1 MKSEI
6 LSQERNVVVV
16 KSEFDSDEVDSAI
29 RKTVRELSN
38 KANIKG
44 FRRGHVPRKTLE
56 LYFGK
61 DGIYKETLEKMAQ
74 QALESIISEYELDLI
89 TEPQAKFG
97 EIADGR
103 SLEMEFSFEVRPEVV
118 LPDLSTL
125 SGEKIMYRVDDADV
139 DAAFAQL
146 LESHAELVP
155 IDEDRPVAGDD
166 LVSVE
171 YTSFKVADNGFAT
184 EIEKDRKTTFSL
196 ASEAMR
202 GEIAKAI
209 VGKSLAEAF
218 SFEVKLEEDY
228 PDKRMAGATIRYDME
243 VLQILKRVV
252 PEPTDEK
259 IGALSKGRYGSADE
273 LKADLRAQMERDAKE
288 HSDSSLRESAVKA
301 LAAAAEVDVPESMV
315 DRQYNAMRR
324 EREGR
329 VRRDLNRSLDE
340 YLKFNNLDVEEHDS
354 NLRRNAEEIVRNTLV
369 LDALAERD
377 EINFTTEDINEEIMR
392 LANSMRVNPQEL
404 ADSIGK
410 NREEF
415 ASIVARVRTRNTMNH
430 LASKVQVQEVEP
442 SQAGE
447 RAALADDVPSEGR
460 TDEEEET
467 V

>member
-125 SGEKIMYRVDDADV
+125 SGERIMYRVDDADV

-171 YTSFKVADNGFAT
+171 YTSFKV
-184 EIEKDRKTTFSL
+184 EI
-196 ASEAMR
+196 
-202 GEIAKAI
+202 
-209 VGKSLAEAF
+209 
-218 SFEVKLEEDY
+218 
-228 PDKRMAGATIRYDME
+228 
-243 VLQILKRVV
+243 
-252 PEPTDEK
+252 
-259 IGALSKGRYGSADE
+259 GRA
-273 LKADLRAQMERDAKE
+273 
-288 HSDSSLRESAVKA
+288 HV
-301 LAAAAEVDVPESMV
+301 
-315 DRQYNAMRR
+315 
-324 EREGR
+324 
-329 VRRDLNRSLDE
+329 
-340 YLKFNNLDVEEHDS
+340 
-354 NLRRNAEEIVRNTLV
+354 
-369 LDALAERD
+369 
-377 EINFTTEDINEEIMR
+377 
-392 LANSMRVNPQEL
+392 
-404 ADSIGK
+404 
-410 NREEF
+410 
-415 ASIVARVRTRNTMNH
+415 
-430 LASKVQVQEVEP
+430 
-442 SQAGE
+442 
-447 RAALADDVPSEGR
+447 
-460 TDEEEET
+460 
-467 V
+467 